1 MTDITQI
8 AQIASPL
15 ARVAATP
22 AKLTTP
28 AQDRQEVTAS
38 TNSVFREPAAK
49 AKEAPADTRATA
61 DEQSTAAAVVKLN
74 DFMQQENRALLF
86 SVDDASGR
94 TVIKVT
100 DTETQEVIRQ
110 IPPEQAL
117 AIMHSFAEGQG
128 EGGGRGLLLRETV

>member
-1 MTDITQI
+1 MTDTIQI
-8 AQIASPL
+8 AQAASPL
-15 ARVAATP
+15 VRVAAPP

-28 AQDRQEVTAS
+28 VQDRQEVTAS
-38 TNSVFREPAAK
+38 TPSVSGEPAAK
-49 AKEAPADTRATA
+49 AQEATT
-61 DEQSTAAAVVKLN
+61 DEQTTAAAVVKLN
-74 DFMQQENRALLF
+74 DYMQQENRSLLF

-117 AIMHSFAEGQG
+117 AIMHSFDEGQG